1 MTNILAQRRAFIKD
15 LAEAQE
21 ELCIHLAHIDMQA
34 SIDNIMH
41 ILVALRIAA
50 IMYDEYTLQKSIEEV
65 LAMMINHDNE
75 CDAKTVQGLYDIIDM
90 MIYPYRNNMINVA

>member
-21 ELCIHLAHIDMQA
+21 ELCIHLTHIDMQE

-50 IMYDEYTLQKSIEEV
+50 VMYDEHTLQKSIEEV
-65 LAMMINHDNE
+65 LAMIINHDNE
-75 CDAKTVQGLYDIIDM
+75 FDSKTVQGLYDIIDM